1 MSVCLHVFWLVGWLL
16 GSVRLHCWM
25 HAPEREWLNGVCV
38 CVRWRRC
45 WCSVIVPGLMALFSR
60 GIQYLSNKIQLLTE
74 NYGNAIINIRRKSNF
89 YGNSQ
94 FERQKAQR
102 FPRKWATTTPAPA
115 ATNATTTTTM
125 LVLFSVCACVYAG
138 KRIELRFIMLYCT
151 HVSWIN
157 ETYEVVLMWCEW
169 NDVYG
174 LLLQMGN
181 GYRYCRVNINAIRLR
196 VFSWQCPLFHC

>member
-1 MSVCLHVFWLVGWLL
+1 MIMATTKCLCVCMCLDWLVGWLNQ
-16 GSVRLHCWM
+16 SCSIVECIQPNESDWM
-25 HAPEREWLNGVCV
+25 VCV
-38 CVRWRRC
+38 QRRRC
-45 WCSVIVPGLMALFSR
+45 WYSLIVPGLMALFSR
-60 GIQYLSNKIQLLTE
+60 GIQYLGNKIQLLTE

-89 YGNSQ
+89 NGNSQ

-102 FPRKWATTTPAPA
+102 FSHKQQQHQQQQMRRRWFWFFC
-115 ATNATTTTTM
+115 
-125 LVLFSVCACVYAG
+125 LSVAG

-151 HVSWIN
+151 RVSWIN

-174 LLLQMGN
+174 LLLHMGN

-196 VFSWQCPLFHC
+196 TFSWQCPLFHC